1 MLHYIVFFS
10 SCAVILT
17 EKQTKQH
24 CIHQAD
30 DLHQEGLLGMGVDV
44 LLVVDERNGNEG
56 GVVQNDLGCFHR
68 WSDGEVVNSQHD
80 RK

>member
-1 MLHYIVFFS
+1 
-10 SCAVILT
+10 
-17 EKQTKQH
+17 
-24 CIHQAD
+24 
-30 DLHQEGLLGMGVDV
+30 MGVDV
-44 LLVVDERNGNEG
+44 LLVVEERNGNEG